1 MACCVQYSSGHRAG
15 CVNISSPDSAL
26 FPQKKREM
34 HQRRRTSACRRPFSL
49 SWLCLLAVGAVRA
62 FRAGMPSA
70 GTGRPALGLR
80 PRALTTRHGRVVST
94 PLCRCAA
101 AAAAVSAPQTVRLPT
116 GVDMQFQ
123 TAGALDVLDRPPV
136 VFIHG
141 SFHGG
146 WCWAESWMSLFAEGG
161 FPCFAVSLRGTSA
174 TPQVGGAPS
183 VQLQEHVD
191 DIASF
196 VAQAIPSSRP
206 PILVGHS
213 FGGMYAQK
221 LCEADRMK
229 VAGLVLL
236 CSVSPRGSTGTV
248 MRYLFQKPK
257 LAWEIVR
264 AFVFKEAASDLDVCR
279 RVFFSETQP
288 ADETVRRYM
297 GYFAADCKV
306 GLDTRTAPQQFPGK
320 TSAGS
325 DGRCLW
331 LERLPPTLV
340 RLRVG
345 LVLSIVSAGLLRYC
359 ARILTLLRAPCLL
372 ASQVVGADRDL
383 VVDKKAVEETAA
395 FYDSELL
402 WVKGPHDIM
411 LDPVGL
417 APVRALSL
425 PCMLPACSSR
435 DTGRN

>member
-1 MACCVQYSSGHRAG
+1 MR
-15 CVNISSPDSAL
+15 
-26 FPQKKREM
+26 
-34 HQRRRTSACRRPFSL
+34 QRCRTSACRRA
-49 SWLCLLAVGAVRA
+49 WLCLLAVGAVRA
-62 FRAGMPSA
+62 FRAGLPSA
-70 GTGRPALGLR
+70 GAGWPALTLR
-80 PRALTTRHGRVVST
+80 PRACRAVST
-94 PLCRCAA
+94 PLCGA

-116 GVDMQFQ
+116 GVDMQYQ
-123 TAGALDVLDRPPV
+123 TAGALDALEDRPPV

-146 WCWAESWMSLFAEGG
+146 WCWAEGWMSLFAQRG

-196 VAQAIPSSRP
+196 VAQAIPSSRRTRGVV
-206 PILVGHS
+206 LVGHS

-264 AFVFKEAASDLDVCR
+264 AFVFKEAATDLGVCR

-288 ADETVRRYM
+288 ADEIVRRYM

-325 DGRCLW
+325 DGRCSW

-345 LVLSIVSAGLLRYC
+345 LVLFIVSAGLSRC
-359 ARILTLLRAPCLL
+359 RARTLTLSRAPCLL

-383 VVDKKAVEETAA
+383 VVDNKAVEETAE

-417 APVRALSL
+417 APLRALSR
-425 PCMLPACSSR
+425 P
-435 DTGRN
+435 